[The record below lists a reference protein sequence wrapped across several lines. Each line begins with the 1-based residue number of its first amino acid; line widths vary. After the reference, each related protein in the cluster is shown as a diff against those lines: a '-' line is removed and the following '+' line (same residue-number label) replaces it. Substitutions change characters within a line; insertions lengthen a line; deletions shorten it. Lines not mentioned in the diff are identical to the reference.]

1 MESRSNHR
9 GWEKTFGNRLMSEP
23 RKLTPAEEARLAQ
36 VREQFKQKQEISKS
50 LNSIKHRIGVYSGK
64 GGVGKTTVTTNLAI
78 SLAKKGKK
86 VAILDCDIDCPNVT
100 RVLRISNRPEADAEG
115 KMIPPEKYGVSVMSM
130 GFFQENEDEAI
141 VWRGPMIHN
150 AINQFISKT
159 NWGDI
164 DYLICDLPPGTS
176 DAPLTVMQTLNI
188 DGFIVVSTPQELAAL
203 DAKRSINMIKKL
215 NLKVWGVVEN
225 MTGGIFGT
233 GGAKDM
239 ADELGLPT
247 LTEISLL
254 ADYSDNNEPAVFNN
268 TQCEKEFSRLVDNI
282 EDITS
287 KIQ

>member
-1 MESRSNHR
+1 MA
-9 GWEKTFGNRLMSEP
+9 EP

-36 VREQFKQKQEISKS
+36 VRDQFKQKQAISNS
-50 LNSIKHRIGVYSGK
+50 LNSIKYRIGVYSGK
-64 GGVGKTTVTTNLAI
+64 GGVGKTTVTTNLALT
-78 SLAKKGKK
+78 LAKHGRK

-100 RVLRISNRPEADAEG
+100 RVLRISERPGADNEG
-115 KMIPPEKYGVSVMSM
+115 KMIPPSKHGVSVMSM

-176 DAPLTVMQTLNI
+176 DAPLTVMQTLNL

-215 NLKVWGVVEN
+215 NLKVFGVVEN
-225 MTGGIFGT
+225 MTGGIFGK
-233 GGAKDM
+233 GAAIEM
-239 ADELGLPT
+239 AEELELPV
-247 LTEISLL
+247 LSEISLL
-254 ADYSDNNEPAVFNN
+254 SDYSDSFDPVVHTNDTSEKVFERFMKNLD
-268 TQCEKEFSRLVDNI
+268 S
-282 EDITS
+282 ITS
-287 KIQ
+287 QL

>member
-1 MESRSNHR
+1 MA
-9 GWEKTFGNRLMSEP
+9 EP

-36 VREQFKQKQEISKS
+36 GRDQFKQKQAISNS
-50 LNSIKHRIGVYSGK
+50 LNSIKYRIGVYSGK
-64 GGVGKTTVTTNLAI
+64 GGVGKTTVTTNLALT
-78 SLAKKGKK
+78 LAKHGRK

-100 RVLRISNRPEADAEG
+100 RVLRISERPGADNEG
-115 KMIPPEKYGVSVMSM
+115 KMIPPSKHGVSVMSM

-176 DAPLTVMQTLNI
+176 DAPLTVMQTLNL

-215 NLKVWGVVEN
+215 NLKVFGVVEN
-225 MTGGIFGT
+225 MTGGIFGK
-233 GGAKDM
+233 GAAIEM
-239 ADELGLPT
+239 AEELELPV
-247 LTEISLL
+247 LSEISLL
-254 ADYSDNNEPAVFNN
+254 SDYSDSFDPVVHTND
-268 TQCEKEFSRLVDNI
+268 TSEKEFERLMKNLDS
-282 EDITS
+282 ITS
-287 KIQ
+287 QL